1 MCAIS
6 HIRNDG
12 RVVLAGI
19 ERTEVAL
26 GIERVCAIRVVRT
39 GAVVLDGVVV
49 VRVEDHAA
57 SVCATSPVVVT
68 HWGPTVHGLAEV
80 VVIIAHA

>member
-39 GAVVLDGVVV
+39 GAVVLVGVVV
-49 VRVEDHAA
+49 RIEDHAA

-68 HWGPTVHGLAEV
+68 HWGPTVHRLAEV